1 MIADTSG
8 MFMESG
14 GSSPRLNFATGVLS
28 DVLAG
33 VQSAEE

>member
-14 GSSPRLNFATGVLS
+14 GSSSRLNFATGTIN

-33 VQSAEE
+33 VQSDEE